1 MPRASLL
8 PVNPATSPHGSHIAL
23 CRSGRTYTQDGEI
36 SQSTNKHQRDFKI
49 FDKSKQVP
57 LQNTMAP
64 NWDRLIRFIAA
75 DGRELRGQPILPSPD
90 FDVGTTTEETKL
102 QANVI
107 AVKNNDIFD
116 PSTQV
121 TDEVVTVK
129 KLLGPLTQDE
139 VPIIRCIGLNFIK
152 HSTYNHSIP
161 KPIRKQ
167 KKTYNSPS
175 VQEGGRTLPP
185 YPSTFIKANTCLTD
199 HNAAIV
205 VPKIAQDNQAD
216 YEGELCF
223 VISRDAKDVSE
234 ADAYSYIGAYTAGN
248 DVSSR
253 KLQRDPLL
261 AGTVPQWNFSKGFD
275 TYAPLGPQL
284 VSTKI
289 VPDPS
294 KLHLQTRVN
303 GDLRQDSGIDDL
315 CFKIP
320 TLVAYCSQGTTLKK
334 GTVFMTGTCAGVG
347 YAMQVPQFL
356 KPKDLV
362 EVKVWPE
369 VGSLKNWVEYA

>member
-1 MPRASLL
+1 M
-8 PVNPATSPHGSHIAL
+8 
-23 CRSGRTYTQDGEI
+23 
-36 SQSTNKHQRDFKI
+36 
-49 FDKSKQVP
+49 
-57 LQNTMAP
+57 
-64 NWDRLIRFIAA
+64 
-75 DGRELRGQPILPSPD
+75 
-90 FDVGTTTEETKL
+90 
-102 QANVI
+102 
-107 AVKNNDIFD
+107 
-116 PSTQV
+116 
-121 TDEVVTVK
+121 
-129 KLLGPLTQDE
+129 
-139 VPIIRCIGLNFIK
+139 
-152 HSTYNHSIP
+152 
-161 KPIRKQ
+161 
-167 KKTYNSPS
+167 
-175 VQEGGRTLPP
+175 
-185 YPSTFIKANTCLTD
+185 
-199 HNAAIV
+199 
-205 VPKIAQDNQAD
+205 PKIAQDNQAD

-284 VSTKI
+284 VSPNI

-356 KPKDLV
+356 KPKDRV
-362 EVKVWPE
+362 EVRVWPE